1 MKIKYKYLINEKTI
15 LFYGVY
21 YENGELYTFVVH
33 DDDVFLVAMP
43 PMKLIDKTLMSYG
56 SSFKGAIKSSQL
68 LLGKNRKM
76 YPIKIDAS
84 LDIWIFPT
92 KSYKKEN
99 CVWFALNH
107 VIDTKPQGV
116 QFTKVFLTH
125 GHTIE
130 LAMKESAFREKRR
143 NTDELKDKIVYNT
156 KYSFRVDQ
164 PKIGFIIV
172 EKKGKYL
179 CKNYDKNKVEMKKDG
194 EKQY

>member
-1 MKIKYKYLINEKTI
+1 MNIKYDYLINQKTI

-21 YENGELYTFVVH
+21 YENGALYTFVVNGEE
-33 DDDVFLVAMP
+33 VFLVAMSP
-43 PMKLIDKTLMSYG
+43 EKLIDNSLMSYG
-56 SSFKGAIKSSQL
+56 SSFKGALKGSQL

-107 VIDTKPQGV
+107 VIDTQPQGV
-116 QFTKVFLTH
+116 QFTKVFLNH

-130 LAMKESAFREKRR
+130 IAMKESAFREKRR

-156 KYSFRVDQ
+156 KNSFMVDQ
-164 PKIGFIIV
+164 PKKGYIIV

-179 CKNYDKNKVEMKKDG
+179 CKNYDKKKA
-194 EKQY
+194 EKEKY

>member
-1 MKIKYKYLINEKTI
+1 MITETKEVYEVEIKHKYLINEKTI

-33 DDDVFLVAMP
+33 DEEVFLVAMP

-68 LLGKNRKM
+68 LLGENRKM
-76 YPIKIDAS
+76 YPIKIDSS

-107 VIDTKPQGV
+107 VLDTKPRGV
-116 QFTKVFLTH
+116 QLTKVFLTN

-143 NTDELKDKIVYNT
+143 NTDELKDKIAYNT
-156 KYSFRVDQ
+156 KYSFMVGL
-164 PKIGFIIV
+164 PKEGYIIV
-172 EKKGKYL
+172 ERKGKYL
-179 CKNYDKNKVEMKKDG
+179 CKNYDKN
-194 EKQY
+194 